1 MTWGMCSLETMNKSS
16 ILPLLSCCL
25 LVACQ
30 TLGTG
35 TGMAGKASYYA
46 HQYHGRP
53 TASGEP
59 YNMYAMTA
67 AHPSLPFGTL
77 LRVTNLQNGRS
88 VVVRVNDRGP
98 YKAGR
103 VVDVSLAAA
112 EQLGLILPGTAEVRL
127 EVVR

>member
-1 MTWGMCSLETMNKSS
+1 MNKSS
-16 ILPLLSCCL
+16 ILPLLSCCF

-30 TLGTG
+30 TLGS
-35 TGMAGKASYYA
+35 GMAGKASYYA

-77 LRVTNLQNGRS
+77 LHVTNLQNGRS

-127 EVVR
+127 EVVRQ

>member
-1 MTWGMCSLETMNKSS
+1 MNKSN
-16 ILPLLSCCL
+16 ILPLLACFF

-30 TLGTG
+30 TLG

-77 LRVTNLQNGRS
+77 LRVTNLRNGRA
-88 VVVRVNDRGP
+88 VLVRVNDRGP
-98 YKAGR
+98 FKAGR

-112 EQLGLILPGTAEVRL
+112 EQLGLILPGTADVRL

>member
-1 MTWGMCSLETMNKSS
+1 MTNKSNT
-16 ILPLLSCCL
+16 LLLLTCCL

-30 TLGTG
+30 TLGS
-35 TGMAGKASYYA
+35 GMEGKASYYA

-88 VVVRVNDRGP
+88 VLVRVNDRGP
-98 YKAGR
+98 FKAGR

>member
-1 MTWGMCSLETMNKSS
+1 MYSLEIMNKSS
-16 ILPLLSCCL
+16 TLLLFSCCF

-30 TLGTG
+30 TLGS
-35 TGMAGKASYYA
+35 GMAGKASYYA

-98 YKAGR
+98 YKPGR

>member
-1 MTWGMCSLETMNKSS
+1 MYSLEIMNKSS
-16 ILPLLSCCL
+16 ILLLLSCFL

-35 TGMAGKASYYA
+35 TGMSGKASYYA

-88 VVVRVNDRGP
+88 VLVRVNDRGP
-98 YKAGR
+98 YKPGR

>member
-1 MTWGMCSLETMNKSS
+1 MYSLEIMNKSS
-16 ILPLLSCCL
+16 TLLLFSCCF

-30 TLGTG
+30 TLGS
-35 TGMAGKASYYA
+35 GMAGKASYYA

-88 VVVRVNDRGP
+88 VIVRVNDRGP
-98 YKAGR
+98 FKAGR

>member
-1 MTWGMCSLETMNKSS
+1 MNKSS
-16 ILPLLSCCL
+16 TLLLLSCCF

-30 TLGTG
+30 TLSSS
-35 TGMAGKASYYA
+35 MAGKASYYA

-77 LRVTNLQNGRS
+77 LRVTNLQS
-88 VVVRVNDRGP
+88 AH
-98 YKAGR
+98 K
-103 VVDVSLAAA
+103 L
-112 EQLGLILPGTAEVRL
+112 LPGVIPVPAITCGI
-127 EVVR
+127 

>member
-1 MTWGMCSLETMNKSS
+1 MTKSN
-16 ILPLLSCCL
+16 ILPLLSCFF

-30 TLGTG
+30 TLGS
-35 TGMAGKASYYA
+35 GMAGKASYYA

-98 YKAGR
+98 YKPGR